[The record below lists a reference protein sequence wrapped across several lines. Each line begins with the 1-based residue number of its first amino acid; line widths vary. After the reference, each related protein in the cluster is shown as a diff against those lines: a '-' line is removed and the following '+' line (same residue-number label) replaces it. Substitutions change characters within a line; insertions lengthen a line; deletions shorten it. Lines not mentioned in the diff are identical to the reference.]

1 MNNNLKSL
9 AQIAAEL
16 ELSKQAVYKR
26 VNGSPDILEQLQPHT
41 VTNGTRKYYTQQ
53 GQKIIK
59 DLFTFRQSQ
68 LNLIDVNQ
76 SKPETTDGN
85 NENTANII
93 EERQQTSTTVN
104 QSKATEVNTSEPE
117 TTTDNQ
123 SGACSDTGTAAA
135 LEALTEQLK
144 VKDSQITEKDRQLSE
159 ANARI
164 AELTK
169 ALTLSQEQQRT
180 LTEALTAAQA
190 LHAGTLQKQLIAK
203 HEEQAETTQ
212 GAPEDPPRASEP
224 EQESE
229 QKRSLFARLF
239 KRSKKQR

>member
-16 ELSKQAVYKR
+16 ELSKQAVYRR
-26 VNGSPDILEQLQPHT
+26 VNCSPDVLEQLQPHT
-41 VTNGTRKYYTQQ
+41 VTNGKRKYYTQQ

-59 DLFTFRQSQ
+59 DLFLFRQSQ
-68 LNLIDVNQ
+68 VKSTDVNQ
-76 SKPETTDGN
+76 SQPETTQGI
-85 NENTANII
+85 NENSANII
-93 EERQQTSTTVN
+93 EERQPKS
-104 QSKATEVNTSEPE
+104 SEVNTSQPE

-212 GAPEDPPRASEP
+212 GTPEDPPRASEP
-224 EQESE
+224 EQEPE
-229 QKRSLFARLF
+229 QKQSLFARLF
-239 KRSKKQR
+239 KRSK